1 MKPTSLILPAA
12 ILSAVV
18 LCLGAANAG
27 PQPVE
32 SKSVASMMEPE
43 PFSWTGFYIGGN
55 LGGVWN
61 SYDFSA
67 FDVDVDVDQ
76 QADEFFG
83 PFNATS
89 STNVL
94 IQSYGSA
101 FFTFPNSSSSSSAS
115 SSFDGGSDG
124 GFMGGGQLG
133 FNKQFGHFVVGV
145 EGDFERTAT
154 SRTLSF
160 TGTQTNFADPFDMAV
175 TDITVTRKAETD
187 WQASARARL
196 GWANGHTLL
205 YVTGG
210 AAWAHLN
217 VRAEDTART
226 EFFEGNF
233 VANPVTSGEGG
244 GTPIGGIAFT
254 SVGALSDSNFSKV
267 DETVLGWTGG
277 GGGEYALNDMVT
289 IGVEY
294 RHSDF
299 GSHTYTFADNGGPI
313 FPGPMTVDL
322 QSDQVLFRMNILL
335 SHFFGH

>member
-1 MKPTSLILPAA
+1 
-12 ILSAVV
+12 
-18 LCLGAANAG
+18 
-27 PQPVE
+27 
-32 SKSVASMMEPE
+32 MMEPE

-83 PFNATS
+83 NFASTS
-89 STNVL
+89 STNVMKV
-94 IQSYGSA
+94 SYGSA
-101 FFTFPNSSSSSSAS
+101 EFSFLNSSSSSSAS
-115 SSFDGGSDG
+115 NSFDGGSDG

-154 SRTLSF
+154 SRSLSF
-160 TGTQTNFADPFDMAV
+160 TGTQTNFADPFEFAV
-175 TDITVTRKAETD
+175 TDITVIRKAETD
-187 WQASARARL
+187 WQASARARF

-210 AAWAHLN
+210 AAWAHLS
-217 VRAEDTART
+217 VSADDTART
-226 EFFEGNF
+226 EFFEGNI
-233 VANPVTSGEGG
+233 NGLGTSGPGG
-244 GTPIGGIAFT
+244 SPIIF
-254 SVGALSDSNFSKV
+254 SSIGALSDSNFSKV
-267 DETVLGWTGG
+267 DETILGWTGG

-313 FPGPMTVDL
+313 FPGPMKVDL